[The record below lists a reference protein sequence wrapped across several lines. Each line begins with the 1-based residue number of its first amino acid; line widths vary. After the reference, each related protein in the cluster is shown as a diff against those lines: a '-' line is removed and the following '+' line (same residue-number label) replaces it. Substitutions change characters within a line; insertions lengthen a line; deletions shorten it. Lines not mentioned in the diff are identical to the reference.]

1 MVVDTLENLE
11 KYASLNPLFAQ
22 AIEFLKSHDLQA
34 MEIGKTELKGKDLLV
49 NIAQTKPKTKE
60 EAKLETHNEFIDI
73 QIPLSGTEIMGYTAA
88 KDCVPTNAPYNVEK
102 DITFFEGLAETYIA
116 VKPGMFAIF
125 FPQDGH
131 APGITPDGV
140 KKVIVKVEDV
150 SIKFSLASEKF
161 DGFKEYFIQRVKKKI
176 TYQDFWALQDVS
188 FEVYKGETLGLIGV
202 NGSGKSTMLKIIAG
216 VMKPT
221 CGSVKTSG
229 VIAPLIELGAG
240 FDFDLTAKENVFLN
254 GTLLGYTREYLEEH
268 YEEIVEFSELD
279 QFMDVPVKNF
289 SSGMFSRL
297 AFAVATIGQPDI
309 LIVDEVLS
317 VGDFHFQQK
326 CEARINRMKENGAT
340 ILFVSHNMEQV
351 RNLCSRI
358 VWLEHGRVR
367 SIGDADELCRE
378 YQEAE

>member
-1 MVVDTLENLE
+1 MF
-11 KYASLNPLFAQ
+11 K
-22 AIEFLKSHDLQA
+22 EFL
-34 MEIGKTELKGKDLLV
+34 
-49 NIAQTKPKTKE
+49 
-60 EAKLETHNEFIDI
+60 
-73 QIPLSGTEIMGYTAA
+73 
-88 KDCVPTNAPYNVEK
+88 
-102 DITFFEGLAETYIA
+102 
-116 VKPGMFAIF
+116 
-125 FPQDGH
+125 
-131 APGITPDGV
+131 
-140 KKVIVKVEDV
+140 
-150 SIKFSLASEKF
+150 
-161 DGFKEYFIQRVKKKI
+161 
-176 TYQDFWALQDVS
+176 ALNDVS
-188 FEVYKGETLGLIGV
+188 FEVKKGEPWGIIGV
-202 NGSGKSTMLKIIAG
+202 NGSGKSTLLKAICGIL
-216 VMKPT
+216 KPYKGKIT
-221 CGSVKTSG
+221 VNGS
-229 VIAPLIELGAG
+229 IAPLIELGAG

>member
-1 MVVDTLENLE
+1 MENE
-11 KYASLNPLFAQ
+11 
-22 AIEFLKSHDLQA
+22 
-34 MEIGKTELKGKDLLV
+34 
-49 NIAQTKPKTKE
+49 
-60 EAKLETHNEFIDI
+60 
-73 QIPLSGTEIMGYTAA
+73 
-88 KDCVPTNAPYNVEK
+88 
-102 DITFFEGLAETYIA
+102 
-116 VKPGMFAIF
+116 
-125 FPQDGH
+125 
-131 APGITPDGV
+131 
-140 KKVIVKVEDV
+140 VIVKVENV
-150 SIKFSLASEKF
+150 SIKFCLASEKF
-161 DGFKEYFIQRVKKKI
+161 DGFKEYFIQRVKKKT

-221 CGSVKTSG
+221 RGSVKTSG

-268 YEEIVEFSELD
+268 YEEIVEFSELE

-358 VWLEHGRVR
+358 VWLEHGRVH

>member
-1 MVVDTLENLE
+1 
-11 KYASLNPLFAQ
+11 
-22 AIEFLKSHDLQA
+22 
-34 MEIGKTELKGKDLLV
+34 
-49 NIAQTKPKTKE
+49 
-60 EAKLETHNEFIDI
+60 
-73 QIPLSGTEIMGYTAA
+73 
-88 KDCVPTNAPYNVEK
+88 
-102 DITFFEGLAETYIA
+102 
-116 VKPGMFAIF
+116 
-125 FPQDGH
+125 
-131 APGITPDGV
+131 
-140 KKVIVKVEDV
+140 
-150 SIKFSLASEKF
+150 
-161 DGFKEYFIQRVKKKI
+161 
-176 TYQDFWALQDVS
+176 
-188 FEVYKGETLGLIGV
+188 
-202 NGSGKSTMLKIIAG
+202 MLKIIAG

-254 GTLLGYTREYLEEH
+254 GTLLGYTREYLEKH
-268 YEEIVEFSELD
+268 YEEIVEFSELY

>member
-1 MVVDTLENLE
+1 
-11 KYASLNPLFAQ
+11 
-22 AIEFLKSHDLQA
+22 
-34 MEIGKTELKGKDLLV
+34 ME
-49 NIAQTKPKTKE
+49 
-60 EAKLETHNEFIDI
+60 
-73 QIPLSGTEIMGYTAA
+73 
-88 KDCVPTNAPYNVEK
+88 
-102 DITFFEGLAETYIA
+102 
-116 VKPGMFAIF
+116 
-125 FPQDGH
+125 
-131 APGITPDGV
+131 

-317 VGDFHFQQK
+317 VGDFRFQEK
-326 CEARINRMKENGAT
+326 CEARIQNMKDQGTT
-340 ILFVSHNMEQV
+340 ILFVSHSIEQV
-351 RNLCSRI
+351 KKICNKV
-358 VWLEHGRVR
+358 VWLDHGVLKMF
-367 SIGDADELCRE
+367 GDA
-378 YQEAE
+378 QEICSIYEKA